1 MTRNDSN
8 MTKNDFEMGEAG
20 GPELAHPRG
29 TVIFG
34 HFGVI
39 FLSFWSHSG
48 IILEYFLSFSSHC
61 FCHVFVLLGVLPQ
74 TLCHFFAILGLFSRL
89 QSMASYRKRQ
99 MTKNDI
105 IMTIATPP
113 TDSNDNKMTIK
124 WQVDYLMKS
133 KV

>member
-20 GPELAHPRG
+20 GPELARSSRHC
-29 TVIFG
+29 
-34 HFGVI
+34 HFWSFWSH

-74 TLCHFFAILGLFSRL
+74 TLCHFFVILGLFSRL

-99 MTKNDI
+99 MTKNDK